1 VPERCRED
9 LMKRF
14 LATVYKVDI
23 SFQVVAGIG
32 LAFMMVMTM
41 ADITMRALG
50 RPIVGSIELISFSGA
65 VIIGFAAPY
74 SSWTRSHVIVD
85 FLVERLSPRSR
96 RLMELAT
103 KLVGLILF
111 LFIGVNFILY
121 GLTLM
126 KTGEVSAG
134 LRIPYYPI
142 TFGLA
147 LSCFL
152 VSLTLFTDLT
162 KASGGRND
170 E

>member
-1 VPERCRED
+1 
-9 LMKRF
+9 MKRF
-14 LATVYKVDI
+14 LTAVYKVDI
-23 SFQVVAGIG
+23 SFQAVAGIG
-32 LAFMMVMTM
+32 LVFMMAMTM

-65 VIIGFAAPY
+65 IIIGFAVPY
-74 SSWTRSHVIVD
+74 SSWMRSHVIVD
-85 FLVERLSPRSR
+85 FLVERLSPRAR
-96 RLMELAT
+96 RSMELVT
-103 KLVGLILF
+103 KLAGVVLF
-111 LFIGVNFILY
+111 LFMGVNFVLY
-121 GLTLM
+121 SLTLM

-152 VSLTLFTDLT
+152 ESLTLFADLM
-162 KASGGRND
+162 KVSGGRND

>member
-1 VPERCRED
+1 
-9 LMKRF
+9 MKRF
-14 LATVYKVDI
+14 LAAVYKVDI

-32 LAFMMVMTM
+32 LAFMMAMTI

-74 SSWTRSHVIVD
+74 SSWMRSHVIVD
-85 FLVERLSPRSR
+85 FLVERLSRRGKRS
-96 RLMELAT
+96 MELAT
-103 KLVGLILF
+103 KLAGLILF
-111 LFIGVNFILY
+111 LFMGVNFILY
-121 GLTLM
+121 SFTLM

-152 VSLTLFTDLT
+152 ESLTLFADLM
-162 KASGGRND
+162 KVSGRT
-170 E
+170 ER

>member
-1 VPERCRED
+1 
-9 LMKRF
+9 MKKF
-14 LATVYKVDI
+14 LTVVYKLDI
-23 SFQVVAGIG
+23 TFQVVAGVG
-32 LAFMMVMTM
+32 LVFMMAVTV
-41 ADITMRALG
+41 ADITLRALG
-50 RPIVGSIELISFSGA
+50 KPIVGAVELISFSGA
-65 VIIGFAAPY
+65 IIIGFAVPY
-74 SSWTRSHVIVD
+74 SSWMRAHVIVD
-85 FLVERLSPRSR
+85 FLIERLSRTGKR
-96 RLMELAT
+96 IMEFVT

-111 LFIGVNFILY
+111 LFIGANFILY

-152 VSLTLFTDLT
+152 ESLTLFADLLR
-162 KASGGRND
+162 AGQGGQH